1 MLFRVKSLIE
11 QFLLVLIAAML
22 AMMVALMLWQV
33 FTRYVLATPALFTEE
48 TLRFM
53 MIWMALL
60 GTAYCFGTR
69 KHLALELVP
78 HMLPP
83 RPRRWLGIFNAL
95 ITITFATIT
104 MFFGGIKA
112 SSSAMA
118 QLSPIMQIPI
128 GNAAF
133 RASRSARVYLW
144 RVSRNER
151 VMPNGGIIES
161 TNFTASGP

>member
-1 MLFRVKSLIE
+1 MLFRIKSQVERL
-11 QFLLVLIAAML
+11 LLVLMGVTL
-22 AMMVALMLWQV
+22 AVMAGLMLWQV

-48 TLRFM
+48 TLQFM

-83 RPRRWLGIFNAL
+83 RGRRALGIFNGLVTIAFAL
-95 ITITFATIT
+95 LT
-104 MFFGGIKA
+104 MFFGGVKA

-118 QLSPIMQIPI
+118 QYSPIMQIPI
-128 GNAAF
+128 GL
-133 RASRSARVYLW
+133 VYL
-144 RVSRNER
+144 VLPISAGLI
-151 VMPNGGIIES
+151 VLLVGIEVIGLITGRHE
-161 TNFTASGP
+161 TDADPQETM

>member
-1 MLFRVKSLIE
+1 MLFRIKSQVERL
-11 QFLLVLIAAML
+11 LLVLMGVTL
-22 AMMVALMLWQV
+22 AVMAGLMLWQV

-83 RPRRWLGIFNAL
+83 RGRRALGIFNGLVTIVFAL
-95 ITITFATIT
+95 LT
-104 MFFGGIKA
+104 MFFGGVKA
-112 SSSAMA
+112 SNSAMA
-118 QLSPIMQIPI
+118 QYSPIMQIPI
-128 GNAAF
+128 GL
-133 RASRSARVYLW
+133 VYL
-144 RVSRNER
+144 VLPISAGLI
-151 VMPNGGIIES
+151 VLLVGIEVIGLITGRHE
-161 TNFTASGP
+161 TDADPQETM